1 MRLHPFRTPA
11 QALPKS
17 VQPSKLNAK
26 SANVQRLQSKPLS
39 AVGSVKEATL
49 EKVSE
54 APSNQGVAAGTHSS
68 TLPRHHG
75 FAGEGSGGV
84 EACHHPRPCTT
95 RAATISHLTT
105 MADAQ
110 DPGKTQDRSGP
121 LEPPKAGV
129 ATTASKA
136 TLHEAPTL
144 EPATCPCATALFW
157 RHCGSLRSWHQ
168 PQPPTKPAQD
178 QKSPLRI
185 VDPLV
190 DPGHPA

>member
-1 MRLHPFRTPA
+1 MKTQFRKKN
-11 QALPKS
+11 LW
-17 VQPSKLNAK
+17 N
-26 SANVQRLQSKPLS
+26 PLR
-39 AVGSVKEATL
+39 VH
-49 EKVSE
+49 
-54 APSNQGVAAGTHSS
+54 APLLFFGGIAG
-68 TLPRHHG
+68 LFDHG
-75 FAGEGSGGV
+75 
-84 EACHHPRPCTT
+84 
-95 RAATISHLTT
+95 ISHNPGRLRVG
-105 MADAQ
+105 
-110 DPGKTQDRSGP
+110 PGKTQDRSGP